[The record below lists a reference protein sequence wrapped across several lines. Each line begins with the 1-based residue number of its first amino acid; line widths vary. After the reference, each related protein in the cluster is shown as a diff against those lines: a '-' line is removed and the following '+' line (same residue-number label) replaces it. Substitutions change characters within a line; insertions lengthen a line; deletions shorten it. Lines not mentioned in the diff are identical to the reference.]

1 MKYTFVYQSIASFL
15 IPSVLALAVT
25 EAPASENIVQSS
37 GRRYACKCY
46 PGDRCWPTLQ
56 KWKALN
62 DTVGGTLKEVIPNW
76 AVCYNTFEGKP
87 TYNAAAC
94 AEATAN
100 FPLEQWT

>member
-1 MKYTFVYQSIASFL
+1 MQYTFIYQLIASFVL
-15 IPSVLALAVT
+15 PSILALPPT
-25 EAPASENIVQSS
+25 EAPTVENVVQSG
-37 GRRYACKCY
+37 GRHYACKCY
-46 PGDRCWPTLQ
+46 PGDRCWPTPQ
-56 KWKALN
+56 KWKTLN

-76 AVCYNTFEGKP
+76 AVCHNTFEGES